1 VKDLRIDFHCHIF
14 RSIDSFN
21 YIQKQ
26 FPEFSGYGFYERI
39 KDNVKKIDTIDTDD
53 IIEKTLFHIKQAEL
67 DKVILLPLSI
77 KENEKV
83 VEWKKRAPNIFIPFY
98 NPPER
103 PIQGIDVKKMMNN
116 AIEKDGIKG
125 LKIMNPFREKYLN
138 DPILEESFKIAQQYD
153 LLILMH
159 TGYPPPGTKK
169 NVLTYANPLK
179 IEDII
184 HKYPELKIIIAHMG
198 FPWVDSA
205 LSLAVQYPNIYV
217 DISNLTY
224 MMPTRLQDF
233 VLRAKELIGI
243 DKILFG
249 SDGFVPEMIE
259 MTVNYFK
266 NIDYLS
272 KSEIDKILGLNAK
285 KLLNI

>member
-26 FPEFSGYGFYERI
+26 FPEFLGYGFYERI

-83 VEWKKRAPNIFIPFY
+83 IEWKKRAPDIFIPFY

-103 PIQGIDVKKMMNN
+103 PIKGIDVKKMMNN

-138 DPILEESFKIAQQYD
+138 DPILEKSFKIAQQYE

-198 FPWVDSA
+198 FPWIDSA

-233 VLRAKELIGI
+233 ILRSKELIGI

-285 KLLNI
+285 KLLII